1 MILRVGWINFINT
14 LPFDFELFNSY
25 QDIKKIYGTPAE
37 INKLLNQCKV
47 DIGLVSSAE
56 YIENFEKYLI
66 LPNLS
71 ISSFKKVYSVGI
83 FSNKPLED
91 ENIIYLSRKSKTSR
105 LLTKV
110 LVKLVFNKDIEYR
123 DLEEYKDIDKKT
135 VLLIGDNAL
144 KFSKKFKYIYDLSEL
159 WYRKTNL
166 PFVFALWCVNREF
179 YEKNKK
185 EILFFYKL
193 LKETKEKFFKDINT
207 LIKPID
213 DIPKEYIKFYLKNL
227 DYALTDKH
235 IKSLKLFS
243 EYLLQLGIIKDKPEF
258 SFIEV

>member
-1 MILRVGWINFINT
+1 
-14 LPFDFELFNSY
+14 
-25 QDIKKIYGTPAE
+25 
-37 INKLLNQCKV
+37 
-47 DIGLVSSAE
+47 
-56 YIENFEKYLI
+56 
-66 LPNLS
+66 
-71 ISSFKKVYSVGI
+71 
-83 FSNKPLED
+83 
-91 ENIIYLSRKSKTSR
+91 
-105 LLTKV
+105 
-110 LVKLVFNKDIEYR
+110 
-123 DLEEYKDIDKKT
+123 
-135 VLLIGDNAL
+135 
-144 KFSKKFKYIYDLSEL
+144 LSEL

>member
-1 MILRVGWINFINT
+1 M
-14 LPFDFELFNSY
+14 
-25 QDIKKIYGTPAE
+25 
-37 INKLLNQCKV
+37 
-47 DIGLVSSAE
+47 
-56 YIENFEKYLI
+56 
-66 LPNLS
+66 
-71 ISSFKKVYSVGI
+71 
-83 FSNKPLED
+83 
-91 ENIIYLSRKSKTSR
+91 SRKSKTSR

-110 LVKLVFNKDIEYR
+110 LLKLVFNKDMEYR

-144 KFSKKFKYIYDLSEL
+144 KSSKKFKYVYDLSEL

-166 PFVFALWCVNREF
+166 PFVFALWCVNRKF
-179 YEKNKK
+179 YEKNKE

-193 LKETKEKFFKDINT
+193 LKETKEKFFKNINT
-207 LIKPID
+207 LIKPINN
-213 DIPKEYIKFYLKNL
+213 IPKEYIKFYLKNL
-227 DYALTDKH
+227 DYNLTDKH